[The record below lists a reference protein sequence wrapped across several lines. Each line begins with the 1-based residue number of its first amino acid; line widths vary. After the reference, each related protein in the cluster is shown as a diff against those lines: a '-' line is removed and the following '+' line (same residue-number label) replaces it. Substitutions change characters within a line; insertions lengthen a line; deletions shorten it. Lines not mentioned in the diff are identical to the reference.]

1 MNKKAEIFKYLVF
14 IVAVLFA
21 CQAVAAQG
29 KSSQDEKILY
39 HEKKELTGDKKKD
52 AIIVKGIQYEN
63 GSDFYKEIIL
73 MVTSKGVLREVPLS
87 SGCSPTVSFADLN
100 HDGVKDVLVTVPAF
114 NHEEGDS
121 TPIEAFAFT
130 FKDDKLLDLS
140 VPPAV
145 QVTSQYLND
154 YKAVLKVDNHKPIV
168 LDVKNRRKE
177 YEELGLYQEGI
188 LNEETELMIDSY
200 YSLKT
205 YQILGRGK
213 NLEGRQRING
223 IHQQD
228 SLADLVSK
236 WHYEKDGWRLV
247 DVKIKP
253 VQMKKK

>member
-1 MNKKAEIFKYLVF
+1 MSKKAEVFKYLVF

-29 KSSQDEKILY
+29 KSSQDERILF

-52 AIIVKGIQYEN
+52 AIIIKGIQYEN

-73 MVTSKGVLREVPLS
+73 MVTSKGVLREVHLS
-87 SGCSPTVSFADLN
+87 SGFSPAVSFADLN
-100 HDGVKDVLVTVPAF
+100 HDGLKDVLVTVPAV
-114 NHEEGDS
+114 NHEETD
-121 TPIEAFAFT
+121 TIPIEAFAFT

-154 YKAVLKVDNHKPIV
+154 YKAVLKVDDQKPIV
-168 LDVKNRRKE
+168 LDVKDRRKE

-205 YQILGRGK
+205 YQFLGRGK

-228 SLADLVSK
+228 SLADLISK
-236 WHYEKDGWRLV
+236 WHYEKDGWKLV

-253 VQMKKK
+253 VQTKKK